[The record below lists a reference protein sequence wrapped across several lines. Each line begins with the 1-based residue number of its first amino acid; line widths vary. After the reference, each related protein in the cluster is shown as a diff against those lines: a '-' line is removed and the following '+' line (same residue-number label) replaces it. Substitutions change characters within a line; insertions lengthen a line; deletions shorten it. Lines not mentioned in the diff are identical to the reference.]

1 MEKVNNMERITKENV
16 DYNRIYRFTKEDVAA
31 YSFNGIRVLYA
42 PHVKDIY
49 NDIVS
54 NNVKCMAP
62 IEVNINT
69 MGVIDGQHRLQ
80 AAINAWEAGYN
91 FEIEVIFRN
100 ITKEEEGDIVVKKN
114 TSQKSWTQKDF
125 KHKLLLEG
133 NKSAK
138 RLNDF
143 CLSHDILHGKQ
154 KKDGTVPTKDRY
166 AMALLRGQNITKEI
180 INGSVDISD
189 DDVEFGEQLYNE
201 VIKLY
206 EILGYQS
213 MGGGWFEYFLQGWY
227 DFRSNNKYC
236 KRVEKIGLDKY
247 FEGIAEHFENEKIMS
262 KAAYTDRF
270 VAVLIE
276 LEKSRGGVI

>member
-1 MEKVNNMERITKENV
+1 MERITKDNV
-16 DYNRIYRFTKEDVAA
+16 DYDKIYRFTKEDVDG
-31 YSFNGIRVLYA
+31 YYHNGIRTLYE
-42 PHVKDIY
+42 PHIKEIESDIM
-49 NDIVS
+49 NG
-54 NNVKCMAP
+54 KAKFMAP
-62 IEVNINT
+62 IEINVNT
-69 MGVIDGQHRLQ
+69 GGVIDGNHRFK
-80 AAINAWEAGYN
+80 AAKNAWEKGSN
-91 FEIEVIFRN
+91 FVIEAIFRD
-100 ITKEEEGDIVVKKN
+100 ISAEEENDIIVKKN

-154 KKDGTVPTKDRY
+154 KKDGTIPTKDRY
-166 AMALLRGQNITKEI
+166 AMALLRGQNITKDI
-180 INGSVDISD
+180 INGSVIISD
-189 DDVEFGEQLYNE
+189 EDVEFGEQLYKE

-236 KRVEKIGLDKY
+236 KRLDKFGMDKY
-247 FEGIAEHFENEKIMS
+247 YEAIVDHFENEKIMS

-270 VAVLIE
+270 VSVLIE
-276 LEKSRGGVI
+276 LEKSRGGVS

>member
-1 MEKVNNMERITKENV
+1 MERITKENV
-16 DYNRIYRFTKEDVAA
+16 DYNRIYRFTKEDVDG
-31 YSFNGIRVLYA
+31 YYHNGIRTLYE
-42 PHVKDIY
+42 PHVKEIESDIINGKAKY
-49 NDIVS
+49 
-54 NNVKCMAP
+54 MAP
-62 IEVNINT
+62 IEINVNT
-69 MGVIDGQHRLQ
+69 GGVIDGNHRFK
-80 AAINAWEAGYN
+80 ATKNAWEKGSD
-91 FEIEVIFRN
+91 FVIEAIFRD
-100 ITKEEEGDIVVKKN
+100 ISAEEENEIIVKKN

-133 NKSAK
+133 NKSAM

-154 KKDGTVPTKDRY
+154 KKDGTIPTKDRY

-180 INGSVDISD
+180 TNGTVVITDE
-189 DDVEFGEQLYNE
+189 DVEFGEQLYKE
-201 VIKLY
+201 VTKLY
-206 EILGYQS
+206 DILGYQS
-213 MGGGWFEYFLQGWY
+213 MGGGWFEFFLQGWY

-247 FEGIAEHFENEKIMS
+247 FEGITEHFENEKIMS

-276 LEKSRGGVI
+276 LEKNRGGLQ

>member
-1 MEKVNNMERITKENV
+1 MEKITKENV
-16 DYNRIYRFTKEDVAA
+16 DYNRIYRFTKEDVDA

-42 PHVKDIY
+42 PHVKEIY

-80 AAINAWEAGYN
+80 AAINAWEAGYD

-100 ITKEEEGDIVVKKN
+100 ITKEEEADIVVKKN

-143 CLSHDILHGKQ
+143 CLNHEWLHGKK
-154 KKDGTVPTKDRY
+154 KKDGTVSTKDRY

-201 VIKLY
+201 VTKLY

-247 FEGIAEHFENEKIMS
+247 FEGITEHFENEKIMS

-276 LEKSRGGVI
+276 LEKNRGGVQ

>member
-1 MEKVNNMERITKENV
+1 MERITKENV
-16 DYNRIYRFTKEDVAA
+16 DYNRIYRFTKEDVDG
-31 YSFNGIRVLYA
+31 YYHNGIRTLYE
-42 PHVKDIY
+42 PHVKEIESDIINGKAKY
-49 NDIVS
+49 
-54 NNVKCMAP
+54 MAP
-62 IEVNINT
+62 IEINVNT
-69 MGVIDGQHRLQ
+69 GGVIDGNHRFK
-80 AAINAWEAGYN
+80 ATKNAWEKGSD
-91 FEIEVIFRN
+91 FVIEAIFRD
-100 ITKEEEGDIVVKKN
+100 ISAEEENDIIVKKN

-133 NKSAK
+133 NKSAM

-154 KKDGTVPTKDRY
+154 KKDGTIPTKDRY

-180 INGSVDISD
+180 TNGTVVITDE
-189 DDVEFGEQLYNE
+189 DVEFGEQLYKE
-201 VIKLY
+201 VTKLY
-206 EILGYQS
+206 DILGYQS

-276 LEKSRGGVI
+276 LEKNRGGVQ